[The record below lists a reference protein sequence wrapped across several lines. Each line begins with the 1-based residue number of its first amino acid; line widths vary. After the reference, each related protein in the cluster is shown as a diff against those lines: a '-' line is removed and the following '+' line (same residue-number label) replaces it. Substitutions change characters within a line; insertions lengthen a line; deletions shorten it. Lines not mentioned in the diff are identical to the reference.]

1 MEAGVIGRI
10 IGLISAYALM
20 GAGLIGGLVVIGAIG
35 GHAEPVG
42 LWIALGACVFAFVS
56 GTVLIIA
63 WTDAWLRRNDDE
75 D

>member
-1 MEAGVIGRI
+1 MIGRL

-20 GAGLIGGLVVIGAIG
+20 GAGLIGGLVVIGSIG
-35 GHAEPVG
+35 DRAESVG
-42 LWIALGACVFAFVS
+42 LWIALGVCVFAFVS

>member
-1 MEAGVIGRI
+1 MIGRL

-20 GAGLIGGLVVIGAIG
+20 GAGLIGGLVVIGSIG
-35 GHAEPVG
+35 DRAEPVG
-42 LWIALGACVFAFVS
+42 LWIALGVCVFAFVS